1 MKTIRVKNV
10 RLTVDDDTYNYLRGE
25 KLSVTKT
32 GSVYYHGRYKKHSL
46 GKLLMHVIFEDNLLV
61 VHRNGDKTDF
71 RLDNLEVI
79 SKGELMRKAGIPFTP
94 KEEEEEEEENKGK
107 IK

>member
-10 RLTVDDDTYNYLRGE
+10 RLTVDNDTYNYLRGE

-94 KEEEEEEEENKGK
+94 KEEDEEEENKGK